1 MNYICCKPFD
11 GLAIDGRLSIPEGA
25 ELTLADGVL
34 IHNGRKVCYPSSAN
48 AYAHFSRNDDNHGL
62 ERFKLIQDINA
73 RIAELRDKRNELI
86 YAEAPNHAEDEDPAE
101 WMSEIPDEAEQFFES
116 MVGSPFLDIFQD
128 GSRRWNK
135 RFYDATVNEL
145 KRIKARLP

>member
-1 MNYICCKPFD
+1 MKYICCKTFN

-25 ELTLADGVL
+25 ELTLTDGVL
-34 IHNGRKVCYPSSAN
+34 VFDGHRICYPSSAN

-62 ERFKLIQDINA
+62 ERFALIQDINA
-73 RIAELRDKRNELI
+73 RIAELRAERDNKIR
-86 YAEAPNHAEDEDPAE
+86 AEATNHADESTE

-116 MVGSPFLDIFQD
+116 MVGSPFLDVFPD
-128 GSRRWNK
+128 GTRRWNK
-135 RFYDATVNEL
+135 GFYDATVNEL